1 MVGHEVLGKL
11 VVECDL
17 EVAVLAEGGDEER
30 CDVLQLFEGRSLG
43 IKSLGEELDKH
54 VLGERLEL

>member
-1 MVGHEVLGKL
+1 MLGKL